1 MVGHTGVLEAAVKA
15 VEAVDEAVRVIVE
28 AALEQDGF
36 VLLCADHGNAECMIA
51 QDGTP
56 MTAPHGKSRAA
67 HCPSIRAQR
76 ACGTGACATSCP
88 TMLALCGLQ
97 KPPEMTGREPAAR
110 RCVRAGA
117 LLKPSGSPAK
127 EKGRGNRKQVR
138 PKTQRDIGRGK
149 TSQDVQSKSK

>member
-1 MVGHTGVLEAAVKA
+1 MVCNLANCDMVGHTGVLEAAVKA

-67 HCPSIRAQR
+67 HCRQFGRKGPAGRAPVRHRAQLCWR
-76 ACGTGACATSCP
+76 FAAC
-88 TMLALCGLQ
+88 
-97 KPPEMTGREPAAR
+97 K
-110 RCVRAGA
+110 
-117 LLKPSGSPAK
+117 SPL
-127 EKGRGNRKQVR
+127 R
-138 PKTQRDIGRGK
+138 
-149 TSQDVQSKSK
+149 